1 MEKLL
6 QQISDELIANV
17 KVESVHFMEPVRVK
31 NAPQPWILL
40 GAGNYAAVF
49 YHPDYED
56 YAVKVYAIGKSG
68 LKEEAEVYEKLGVH
82 PAYSAC
88 YYVGENFLVLKRLR
102 GVTVYE
108 CMKRGILVSQQAIE
122 DIDAAL
128 DYARSKGLRPHD
140 IHGKNVMVEHG
151 RGLIVDIS
159 DFYKQEECKMWGDF
173 KKAYYRL
180 YLPVAS
186 RLLFPVPGVM
196 LEGVRKG
203 YQVYRKRKKA
213 QLTRH

>member
-1 MEKLL
+1 MEQLL
-6 QQISDELIANV
+6 EKVTCELMSQVTI
-17 KVESVHFMEPVRVK
+17 ESFHFMEPVIVK
-31 NAPQPWILL
+31 NAPSPWILL

-56 YAVKVYAIGKSG
+56 YAIKIYATGKTG
-68 LKEEAEVYEKLGVH
+68 LHEEASVYEKLGVH

-88 YYVGENFLVLKRLR
+88 YYVGEQFLILKRLR

-108 CMKRGILVSQQAIE
+108 CMKKGILVSEQAIQ

-128 DYARSKGLRPHD
+128 DYAYSKGLRPHD
-140 IHGKNVMVEHG
+140 VHGKNVMVENG

-159 DFYKQEECKMWGDF
+159 DFYKQEDCHMWRDF
-173 KKAYYRL
+173 KKAYYRV
-180 YLPVAS
+180 YLPIAS
-186 RLLFPVPGVM
+186 RIVFPIPSIM

-203 YQVYRKRKKA
+203 YQVYRKRKK
-213 QLTRH
+213 RH